1 MLEILFHSRDIVIDV
16 FIGRSG
22 QFTQFLTVLMRSETV
37 PHLED
42 LVKIH
47 RRGKPDFI
55 GDLRDVPVGFKQ
67 DTGRFIC
74 SDIVDE
80 F

>member
-1 MLEILFHSRDIVIDV
+1 MLEILFHSRDIVIGV

-22 QFTQFLTVLMRSETV
+22 QFTQFLPVPVRGKTI

-47 RRGKPDFI
+47 RCRKPDLI

-67 DTGRFIC
+67 DTGGFIC